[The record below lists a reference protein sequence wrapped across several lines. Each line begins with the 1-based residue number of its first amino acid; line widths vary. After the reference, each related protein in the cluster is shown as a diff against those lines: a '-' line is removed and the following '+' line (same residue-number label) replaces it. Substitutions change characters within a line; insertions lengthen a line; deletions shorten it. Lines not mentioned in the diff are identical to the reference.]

1 MSTILLPSHVE
12 YVSYMRPARMLTWLI
27 ALMLL
32 VGLTVPH
39 TSTAQ
44 SVWSSPF
51 DPAPEDEEDTYSIW
65 GAPNDDATYS
75 NPWGGDDT
83 DDDPWGHN
91 PWDTSYDDPWDTS
104 SDRSGGSDWS
114 SDFYDFDDENS
125 GSSGGS
131 ADRVGDGPAMAND
144 LECTSNL
151 DCSGGRVCC
160 TDENGS
166 TSCGSAGGNPCGNG
180 PSEEGDPTPIDDDQ
194 VINDDGETI
203 DCGGDGSLDPEC
215 EEICGNDNGV
225 DCTQVVPV
233 DGALL
238 YLVIIGVAY
247 GAYKLRGL

>member
-1 MSTILLPSHVE
+1 MPTILLPSHVKQ
-12 YVSYMRPARMLTWLI
+12 VSHTHLARTFTWLI

-44 SVWSSPF
+44 SIWSSPF
-51 DPAPEDEEDTYSIW
+51 DSGPEDEEDTYSTW
-65 GAPNDDATYS
+65 GTPNDASTYS
-75 NPWGGDDT
+75 NPWGSDEE

-131 ADRVGDGPAMAND
+131 ADRVGDGPTTMGEDGDHCSRNSD
-144 LECTSNL
+144 CDSGICCTETETCQSGSNPTSA
-151 DCSGGRVCC
+151 CRSSGGGDSDPIED
-160 TDENGS
+160 DE
-166 TSCGSAGGNPCGNG
+166 
-180 PSEEGDPTPIDDDQ
+180 EIDDDGN
-194 VINDDGETI
+194 VVCTNPDPADAECDDDT
-203 DCGGDGSLDPEC
+203 P
-215 EEICGNDNGV
+215 
-225 DCTQVVPV
+225 VVPV